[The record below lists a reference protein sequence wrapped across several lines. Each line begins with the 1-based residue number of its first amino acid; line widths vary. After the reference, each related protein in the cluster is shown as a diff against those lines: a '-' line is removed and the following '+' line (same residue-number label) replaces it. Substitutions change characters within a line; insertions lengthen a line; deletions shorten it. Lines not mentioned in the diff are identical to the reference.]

1 MCLTGEAWIPRLN
14 KGLNEGHIEDVDAM
28 SGCIE
33 RSCSAYALVHVLD
46 GTVRLSRT
54 MAVFQSGLYLTLEST
69 ISVRTS

>member
-1 MCLTGEAWIPRLN
+1 
-14 KGLNEGHIEDVDAM
+14 M

-46 GTVRLSRT
+46 STVRLSRT
-54 MAVFQSGLYLTLEST
+54 MAVFQSGLYLILEST